1 MTDASMAP
9 EQPDVAE
16 TAGFLR
22 RFADLMSTGYNASYL
37 HRAADLLETLTVR
50 TLAAVDEEQLWRY
63 KYETAIQH
71 ADAVEAEC
79 DALKR
84 DIDGH
89 LEITSSVLSERNA
102 LKATLAEREAELA
115 ELGAALR
122 RADRELATKAEVN
135 EKIQTGLDVAF
146 DREREA
152 FKAAAFA
159 QAEEID
165 QLRSTLER
173 ERQESRAA
181 VNGGEADLAELR
193 LAFDRERAEFQIKL
207 KVRDDEL
214 AAARATYQREYD
226 ILKLK
231 VASLEAKRAE
241 LRSTFERISGLR
253 DQAIEHQGDAD
264 GFVSG
269 EPLLEAEATPLAAQP
284 GDLEPAAGESNAV
297 VPRTVLR
304 QARAQFEHLARECIS
319 RGDIASQV
327 MCELGAHSLEQVLA
341 AGAKTESLPV
351 GEVARRILASEGANS
366 PAIAAPQTYA
376 RSL

>member
-22 RFADLMSTGYNASYL
+22 RFADLMSTGYNATYL

-50 TLAAVDEEQLWRY
+50 TLAAIDEEQLWRY

-71 ADAVEAEC
+71 ADAVETEC
-79 DALKR
+79 DALKH

-89 LEITSSVLSERNA
+89 LEITSSLLSERNA
-102 LKATLAEREAELA
+102 LKATLAEREAELS
-115 ELGAALR
+115 ELGAALS
-122 RADRELATKAEVN
+122 RAHSELATKAEVN
-135 EKIQTGLDVAF
+135 EKIQAGLDAAF

-152 FKAAAFA
+152 LKAAAFA
-159 QAEEID
+159 QAEEFD

-173 ERQESRAA
+173 EREEFGTAA
-181 VNGGEADLAELR
+181 KAGEANLAELR
-193 LAFDRERAEFQIKL
+193 LAIDRERAEFQVKL
-207 KVRDDEL
+207 TVRDDEL
-214 AAARATYQREYD
+214 GALRATYQREYD

-253 DQAIEHQGDAD
+253 DQPIEHQGEAD

-284 GDLEPAAGESNAV
+284 GDLDPAFGETNAV

-304 QARAQFEHLARECIS
+304 QARAQFEHLAKECIS

-327 MCELGAHSLEQVLA
+327 MCQLGAHSLELA
-341 AGAKTESLPV
+341 LTAGAKTESLPV
-351 GEVARRILASEGANS
+351 GEVARRILASEGASS
-366 PAIAAPQTYA
+366 PEIAAPQTYA